1 MQTNKHGIQGIR
13 RGSTVSRISMVTS
26 KCSQMIH
33 ATERNRERMVEV
45 VKNMDNLWLFEYRAE
60 SRHDALC
67 IHRAFIA
74 NIDLL
79 SIHWSSQDL
88 VTCYERPK

>member
-1 MQTNKHGIQGIR
+1 
-13 RGSTVSRISMVTS
+13 MVTS

-45 VKNMDNLWLFEYRAE
+45 VKNMDNLWLFEYCAE
-60 SRHDALC
+60 SGHDTSC
-67 IHRAFIA
+67 FHRAY
-74 NIDLL
+74 IDLL

-88 VTCYERPK
+88 ITCYERPKEARTTAFEEAGKKMRE